1 MLNAWAFLARQS
13 VKAGVAAAVMA
24 VVPHVAQARDS
35 RSAVFDGPEVA
46 LAEMP
51 AQGRKTYALIHSGG
65 PFPYDKDGS
74 VFANRE
80 RNLPRHQRGYY
91 REYTVKTPGSR
102 DRGARRIIC
111 GGQVVTMPDT
121 CYYTQDHYSSFR
133 RIVN

>member
-1 MLNAWAFLARQS
+1 MLNAWAFLVRQS
-13 VKAGVAAAVMA
+13 VKAGVAAAVFA
-24 VVPHVAQARDS
+24 VVPHVVQARDS
-35 RSAVFDGPEVA
+35 GPAVLDGPVVA
-46 LAEMP
+46 LADLP
-51 AQGRKTYALIHSGG
+51 VQGRKTYALIFNGG

-80 RNLPRHQRGYY
+80 RVLPRYQRGYY

-102 DRGARRIIC
+102 NRGARRIIC
-111 GGQVVTMPDT
+111 GGQAVTMPDT